1 MEYNPKRKE
10 EKIMERM
17 SPVPGQL
24 YKHFKDKMYQIV
36 AVATHSETKEKMVVY
51 QGLYGNYEVYVR
63 PYDMFMS
70 EVDHVKYPD
79 VKQKYRF
86 EQVGM
91 AGEGYSFDNINNQ
104 VEVCSITSDS
114 TVKNAPIEENTTSN
128 NGDNNTDSSNEALPN
143 SDLMAFLDAET
154 YEEKRQLLI
163 AMRPRITDRLIDD
176 IAVSL
181 DVIVE
186 EGDLEKR
193 FRSLLYCV
201 SKLDEYEVNRLR

>member
-1 MEYNPKRKE
+1 MD
-10 EKIMERM
+10 RM

-51 QGLYGNYEVYVR
+51 QGLYDNYEVYVR

-70 EVDHVKYPD
+70 EVDHVKYPE

-86 EQVGM
+86 EQVGT
-91 AGEGYSFDNINNQ
+91 AGGGYSFDNINNQ
-104 VEVCSITSDS
+104 IEVCSTEPDS
-114 TVKNAPIEENTTSN
+114 TAKSAPISSNDADN
-128 NGDNNTDSSNEALPN
+128 NGELPN
-143 SDLMAFLDAET
+143 SDLLAFLDAET

>member
-1 MEYNPKRKE
+1 
-10 EKIMERM
+10 MERM

-70 EVDHVKYPD
+70 EVDHVKYPE

-86 EQVGM
+86 EQVGT
-91 AGEGYSFDNINNQ
+91 AGEGYSFENINNQ
-104 VEVCSITSDS
+104 IEVCSVELDS
-114 TVKNAPIEENTTSN
+114 TAKNTSIPT
-128 NGDNNTDSSNEALPN
+128 NNTDNSGNSNIESSNEEQPN
-143 SDLMAFLDAET
+143 SDLIAFLDAET

>member
-1 MEYNPKRKE
+1 MD
-10 EKIMERM
+10 RM
-17 SPVPGQL
+17 SPLPGQL
-24 YKHFKDKMYQIV
+24 YRHFKDKIYQIL
-36 AVATHSETKEKMVVY
+36 AVAIHSETKEKMVVY

-70 EVDHVKYPD
+70 EVDHIKYPD

-86 EQVGM
+86 EHVGM
-91 AGEGYSFDNINNQ
+91 IGEGYSCENINNQ
-104 VEVCSITSDS
+104 IEVCNLED
-114 TVKNAPIEENTTSN
+114 VKEDNTTVVA
-128 NGDNNTDSSNEALPN
+128 DNTGEVPN
-143 SDLMAFLDAET
+143 PDLMAFLDADT

-186 EGDLEKR
+186 EGDIEKR

>member
-1 MEYNPKRKE
+1 MDRL
-10 EKIMERM
+10 

-24 YKHFKDKMYQIV
+24 YKHFKDKMYQII
-36 AVATHSETKEKMVVY
+36 AVASHSETKEKMVVY
-51 QGLYGNYEVYVR
+51 QGLYGDYGVYVR

-70 EVDHVKYPD
+70 EVDHEKYPE

-86 EQVGM
+86 ECIGVVGQ
-91 AGEGYSFDNINNQ
+91 GCSTENIDNEI
-104 VEVCSITSDS
+104 EVC
-114 TVKNAPIEENTTSN
+114 NIE
-128 NGDNNTDSSNEALPN
+128 N
-143 SDLMAFLDAET
+143 SDNVVVNEETAEKPNPDLIAFLEAET
-154 YEEKRQLLI
+154 YEEKRELLV
-163 AMRPRITDRLIDD
+163 AMRPRITDRLIND

-186 EGDLEKR
+186 DGDIEKR

>member
-1 MEYNPKRKE
+1 MD
-10 EKIMERM
+10 RM

-51 QGLYGNYEVYVR
+51 QGLYDNYEVYVR

-70 EVDHVKYPD
+70 EVDHVKYSE

-86 EQVGM
+86 EQVGT
-91 AGEGYSFDNINNQ
+91 AGGGYSFDNINNQ
-104 VEVCSITSDS
+104 IEICSTESDS
-114 TVKNAPIEENTTSN
+114 TAKSAPISSNDADN
-128 NGDNNTDSSNEALPN
+128 NGELPN
-143 SDLMAFLDAET
+143 SDLLAFLDAET